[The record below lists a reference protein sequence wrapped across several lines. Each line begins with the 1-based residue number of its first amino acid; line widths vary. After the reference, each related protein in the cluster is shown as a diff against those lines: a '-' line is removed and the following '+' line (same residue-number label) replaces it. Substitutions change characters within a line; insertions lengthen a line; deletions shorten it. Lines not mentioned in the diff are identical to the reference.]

1 MYAKWRRMLRCINN
15 QDVGSEAAI
24 IKRVRNSSLVECLS
38 AENVAGL
45 SILPKQRIHMQI
57 WMVGER
63 SLLEEGIPR
72 GVLDGKEVRMP
83 V

>member
-1 MYAKWRRMLRCINN
+1 MYAKWKRKLRCIDN

-45 SILPKQRIHMQI
+45 SILPKQRIRSNTS
-57 WMVGER
+57 GRGAFFTGRRNTER
-63 SLLEEGIPR
+63 SSGR
-72 GVLDGKEVRMP
+72 
-83 V
+83 

>member
-1 MYAKWRRMLRCINN
+1 MWRCINN

-45 SILPKQRIHMQI
+45 SILPKQRIRKQLRV
-57 WMVGER
+57 VGER